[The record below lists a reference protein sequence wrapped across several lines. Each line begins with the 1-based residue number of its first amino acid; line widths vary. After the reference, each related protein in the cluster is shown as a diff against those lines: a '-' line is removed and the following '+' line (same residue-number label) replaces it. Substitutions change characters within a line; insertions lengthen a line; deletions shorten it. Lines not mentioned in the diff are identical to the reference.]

1 MGNAVYAFWD
11 CIFYDNMFMSTCLSG
26 SILSGMLVKF
36 TILTSTLHFFKVNI
50 VLLPLKYPLTLF
62 GDPCKSILY
71 IGSDVGVHIRLLHAC
86 PQHYV
91 RAQST
96 IMALVLQNVPVN
108 YPVLLLNFQS

>member
-1 MGNAVYAFWD
+1 MLRKAVGATGWSVGV
-11 CIFYDNMFMSTCLSG
+11 STCLSG
-26 SILSGMLVKF
+26 SILSGLLVKF

-86 PQHYV
+86 PQGTPMAIMCLDSIVETLV
-91 RAQST
+91 RAGQ
-96 IMALVLQNVPVN
+96 
-108 YPVLLLNFQS
+108 Y